1 MKKTIGNILD
11 LTGVSVGAIFD
22 VTEILKDTTNHEYLL
37 YCDLLNIR
45 GEKLHKLFNIC
56 CNKNIKTFQRTI
68 KMFQYDVYTQD
79 NIEANLALDNPIP
92 FICNESLL
100 DENKEIDWYEFYQNE
115 REIFIHKLYDALKKQ
130 ELNRKLIKRY

>member
-1 MKKTIGNILD
+1 MKKKLESIID
-11 LTGVSVGAIFD
+11 LSGVSVGAIFD
-22 VTEILKDTTNHEYLL
+22 VTEILKDTENLEYLL

-68 KMFQYDVYTQD
+68 KMFQYDVYTKD
-79 NIEANLALDNPIP
+79 NIETNLALDNPVP
-92 FICNESLL
+92 FIYNESLL
-100 DENKEIDWYEFYQNE
+100 DTNKEIDWNEFYQNE
-115 REIFIHKLYDALKKQ
+115 REIFIHKLYDALKKK